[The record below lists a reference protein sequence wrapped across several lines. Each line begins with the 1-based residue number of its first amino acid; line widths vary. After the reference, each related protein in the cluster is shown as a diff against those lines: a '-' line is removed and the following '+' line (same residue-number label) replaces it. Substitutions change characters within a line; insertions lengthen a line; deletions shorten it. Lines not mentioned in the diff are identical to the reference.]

1 MTLSASVPIRRSV
14 TGSWRAV
21 RTAMGAFHVA
31 VLDGA
36 IVHTGLPSTP
46 RAAFLLEVQHRFP
59 EVPFKERQADPLLER
74 AAQELSE
81 WAQGDRTEFDLPL
94 APTGTAFQRLV
105 WDALA
110 GIPYGQVRSYAE
122 IAQSIGKPGAS
133 RAVGQANHRNP
144 VAPFIPCHRVITA
157 MGTLGGYGGGLTL
170 KRRMLELEGV
180 HL

>member
-59 EVPFKERQADPLLER
+59 AVAFKERQAAPLLAR
-74 AAQELSE
+74 AAQGLSA
-81 WAQGDRTEFDLPL
+81 WAPGACTEFDLPL